1 MDIQYNYQI
10 RIPSDK
16 RDWDE
21 IEAIQRIAAD
31 RVLAIQYGRRLAR
44 VFNAEVR
51 MTDGSDHLNTSGTY
65 LKDEIY

>member
-1 MDIQYNYQI
+1 MEIQYNYQI

-21 IEAIQRIAAD
+21 IEAIQRIASD

-51 MTDGSDHLNTSGTY
+51 MTDGSDHLKTSGTY